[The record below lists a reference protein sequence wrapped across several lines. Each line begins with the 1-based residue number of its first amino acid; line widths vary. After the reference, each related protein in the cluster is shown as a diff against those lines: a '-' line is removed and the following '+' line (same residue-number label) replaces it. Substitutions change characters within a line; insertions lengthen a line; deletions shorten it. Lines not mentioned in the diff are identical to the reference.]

1 MSSENATP
9 LHQRALRAVQLY
21 CSQPPVNLACS
32 QPSVDPAMQAFDIAE
47 EWFDVN
53 LEVDGTSRI
62 RPAFAPTA
70 ADRCTSP
77 VASEVRRPLQEV
89 PVNNNVATSKS
100 PSSSPAAKK
109 AKTKAVWTRIAER
122 VAFASFKEHRTF
134 VEGTGI
140 RMRRITQSENSRTY
154 GCNTHA
160 THEGVACP
168 YAEKYVYS
176 AQTRLWE
183 VFHNGF
189 PHAECVTAGPE
200 TGVPVRFRA
209 TLTELAA
216 ARRGQPA
223 VALNDLLQKHW
234 DGTEKSKQELPTLKQ
249 VQNFVGRLKEP
260 TCEIDTVAGLSAWVV
275 KHSMPSERS
284 EFDAWASGRDRCE
297 AFVVS
302 YERYIRCDR
311 YGPAIAMTNLILG
324 ENIQR
329 EHSSHEDHNIFTVK
343 GDASFGKQQGE
354 YILIDLGTD
363 GVTFEKPHL
372 WKVIT
377 DKRNCPHQSFY
388 LFLYVIAKSESIF
401 SYLVGLRA
409 LIKYAK
415 VAFGIDLPISIVCG
429 DNMRALTAA
438 ANQIDKP
445 GGLDMVL
452 SIRDVEHVRRKY
464 LEKALIINDRHL
476 LEDAFTLEMRKL
488 IADIAKREWEGLG
501 LQAFVN
507 AIRNFTHGEHIMFF
521 RGASTIPGIAATMQ
535 SDERGHKEDHRLAD
549 RHATHLVVLE
559 KTVPVL
565 LRNRAFKNRDTFAHS
580 LPTYPTV
587 FLKLACELM
596 SVESEDDPCNF
607 YLYPSRIHGFDFIYM
622 NLNATGKA
630 VTELRVSKFRLLI
643 RGENPR
649 NFFHSLDLVRK
660 YSDDIVELTFNVD
673 DPTDPV
679 NGDACSCKWFWY
691 CKCCPHILAAYH
703 LRDCLDIFGMME
715 RAFPHNKPKTMC
727 QKRAAE
733 ACK

>member
-21 CSQPPVNLACS
+21 CSQPPVDLSFS
-32 QPSVDPAMQAFDIAE
+32 QPTVDPAMKAFDIAE

-53 LEVDGTSRI
+53 LE
-62 RPAFAPTA
+62 
-70 ADRCTSP
+70 
-77 VASEVRRPLQEV
+77 
-89 PVNNNVATSKS
+89 
-100 PSSSPAAKK
+100 
-109 AKTKAVWTRIAER
+109 AKTKAVWSRIAER
-122 VAFASFKEHRTF
+122 VSFYSFKEHRSF

-140 RMRRITQSENSRTY
+140 RMRRITQSEYSRTY

-160 THEGVACP
+160 TSEGLACP
-168 YAEKYVYS
+168 YAEKYVFNT
-176 AQTRLWE
+176 QTRLWD

-189 PHAECVTAGPE
+189 PHADNVSTAPE

-209 TLTELAA
+209 ALTELAA

-234 DGTEKSKQELPTLKQ
+234 DGTDESKQNLPTLKQ
-249 VQNFVGRLKEP
+249 VQNFVARLKDLNSEV
-260 TCEIDTVAGLSAWVV
+260 DTVSELQSWVD
-275 KHSMPSERS
+275 KNSMPSERS
-284 EFDAWASGRDRCE
+284 EFHAWASKRAGCD
-297 AFVVS
+297 AFVVN
-302 YERYIRCDR
+302 YERCDR

-324 ENIQR
+324 ENIRR
-329 EHSSHEDHNIFTVK
+329 EHSSHGRHNVFTVT

-363 GVTFEKPHL
+363 GVTFDKPHL
-372 WKVIT
+372 WKNIT
-377 DKRNCPHQSFY
+377 DKRNCPRQSFY
-388 LFLYVIAKSESIF
+388 LFLYVIAKSESYF
-401 SYLVGLRA
+401 SYLVGLNA
-409 LIKYAK
+409 LTKYAK
-415 VAFGIDLPISIVCG
+415 VAFDIDLPISIVCG
-429 DNMRALTAA
+429 DNMRSLTAA

-452 SIRDVEHVRRKY
+452 SIRDSEHE
-464 LEKALIINDRHL
+464 LTDQILNDRRP

-507 AIRNFTHGEHIMFF
+507 AVRNFTHGEHIMFF
-521 RGASTIPGIAATMQ
+521 RGASTIPGIMATMQ
-535 SDERGHKEDHRLAD
+535 SDECGHREDRRLAD
-549 RHATHLVVLE
+549 QHATHQVVLE
-559 KTVPVL
+559 KSVPAL

-580 LPTYPTV
+580 LPSYPMA
-587 FLKLACELM
+587 FLKLACDLL
-596 SVESEDDPCNF
+596 SVTESEEDPCNF

-622 NLNATGKA
+622 NLNATGKK

-660 YSDDIVELTFNVD
+660 YSEDIVELTFNVD
-673 DPTDPV
+673 DPTDLV
-679 NGDACSCKWFWY
+679 DGDACSCKWFWN
-691 CKCCPHILAAYH
+691 CRCCPHILAGYH
-703 LRDCLDIFGMME
+703 LRDGLDIFGMME
-715 RAFPHNKPKTMC
+715 SAFPPNKPKTMK
-727 QKRAAE
+727 QKRDAE

>member
-32 QPSVDPAMQAFDIAE
+32 QPSVDPAMKAFDIAE
-47 EWFDVN
+47 EWLMDLPEFV
-53 LEVDGTSRI
+53 LL
-62 RPAFAPTA
+62 
-70 ADRCTSP
+70 SP
-77 VASEVRRPLQEV
+77 RPLRIAAHLQL
-89 PVNNNVATSKS
+89 PRKFAAPCKKSHRCNNVATSKS
-100 PSSSPAAKK
+100 PSSSPASKK

-122 VAFASFKEHRTF
+122 VAFASFKEHHTF

-160 THEGVACP
+160 THEGLACP

-176 AQTRLWE
+176 TQTRLWE

-189 PHAECVTAGPE
+189 LHAECFSAAPE

-209 TLTELAA
+209 ALTELAA

-249 VQNFVGRLKEP
+249 VQNFVGRLKDS
-260 TCEIDTVAGLSAWVV
+260 TCEVDTVAGLNAWVE

-284 EFDAWASGRDRCE
+284 EFDAWASERDRCE

-302 YERYIRCDR
+302 YERCDR

-329 EHSSHEDHNIFTVK
+329 EHSSHADHNIFTVK

-409 LIKYAK
+409 LIKYAN
-415 VAFGIDLPISIVCG
+415 VAFGINLPISIVCG

-464 LEKALIINDRHL
+464 LEKVLLYVPTELKEQIINDRHL

-507 AIRNFTHGEHIMFF
+507 A
-521 RGASTIPGIAATMQ
+521 
-535 SDERGHKEDHRLAD
+535 
-549 RHATHLVVLE
+549 
-559 KTVPVL
+559 
-565 LRNRAFKNRDTFAHS
+565 NRAFKNRDTFAHS
-580 LPTYPTV
+580 LPTYPIA

-622 NLNATGKA
+622 NLTATGKA

-643 RGENPR
+643 HGENPR

-703 LRDCLDIFGMME
+703 LRVCLDIFGMME
-715 RAFPHNKPKTMC
+715 RAFPHNKPKTMS